1 MIAKPTLKDPLN
13 TSPMLS
19 PFQKDFDPSSYA
31 KGKSHF
37 QLVFCS
43 IREKWRKQA
52 VVDFYAFCRLADDLA
67 DENDF
72 ELSDRSKALESLKS
86 WVQKREKINHIF
98 WDRFLEG
105 LERTDTPSKL
115 LLQILNG
122 VESDLNQTLQ
132 IKTWEDLNRYSQ
144 AVAGDVG
151 EVVLHLIGAWTEKA
165 PNYAAHLGRCVQYL
179 NILRDLEEDFEEGRV
194 YVPEESLRLE
204 DKNSWAQFEKEIQ
217 RLRKELYH
225 RAIEYRSAVQPY
237 SWKCFP
243 SEMMVNFYLI
253 AAQKYW
259 SKGYLKKLSRFQKI
273 RLFVSSFYR
282 SFWACKNSST

>member
-1 MIAKPTLKDPLN
+1 
-13 TSPMLS
+13 MLF
-19 PFQKDFDPSSYA
+19 PFQKDFDPSQYA

-72 ELSDRSKALESLKS
+72 ELNDRLKALESLKS
-86 WVQKREKINHIF
+86 WVQKRQQIDHVF
-98 WDRFLEG
+98 WDRFLES
-105 LERTDTPSKL
+105 LKRTETPPEL

-122 VESDLNQTLQ
+122 VESDLNQSLH
-132 IKTWEDLNRYSQ
+132 IKTWEDLNLYSQ

-151 EVVLHLIGAWTEKA
+151 EVVLHLIGAWTEKS
-165 PNYAAHLGRCVQYL
+165 PDYAAQLGRCVQYL
-179 NILRDLEEDFEEGRV
+179 NILRDLEEDFKEGRV
-194 YVPEESLRLE
+194 YVPEESLKLE
-204 DKNSWAQFEKEIQ
+204 DKASWTQFQKEIQ
-217 RLRKELYH
+217 RLRKELYY
-225 RAIEYRSAVQPY
+225 RALEYRKSAHPY

-243 SEMMVNFYLI
+243 SEMMVNFYLS

-259 SKGYLKKLSRFQKI
+259 SKGCLKKFSRFQKI
-273 RLFVSSFYR
+273 KLFISSFYR
-282 SFWACKNSST
+282 SLWACKNSST